1 LLRNRA
7 ETIKAGRVP
16 RGPGS
21 CTGVGMHHP
30 LTENDLFPNGPLN
43 RLGQQVLVLDQI
55 DSTNAVLLARAPA
68 LPDGTVAVTDYQTAG
83 RGRQGRRW
91 TAPRGSSILLSVL
104 LIESGNSPLSL
115 GERAGES
122 GPAVPHAAMLTALAA
137 CEAIDACTDCQPALR
152 WPNDLALGGKKLGG
166 VLAES
171 TPVGTA
177 MPAHPRARAL
187 VIGVGINCLQ
197 QPGHFQ
203 GELADKA
210 TSLEIES
217 DQPIHRAALAHEL
230 LRQID
235 GRLAACVR
243 EHRGWEQVRTA
254 WKSRC
259 DDLGARVTLQDGG
272 QSFTGT
278 VLDITADGDLL
289 VQLDRGGRRHFGSAT
304 TTRLW

>member
-1 LLRNRA
+1 
-7 ETIKAGRVP
+7 
-16 RGPGS
+16 
-21 CTGVGMHHP
+21 MHHP
-30 LTENDLFPNGPLN
+30 LTENDLFPDGPLN
-43 RLGQQVLVLDQI
+43 RLGRQVLVFDQI

-68 LPDGTVAVTDYQTAG
+68 LPDGTIAVTDYQTAG

-91 TAPRGSSILLSVL
+91 TAPRGSCILLSVL
-104 LIESGNSPLSL
+104 LIESGDSRLSL
-115 GERAGES
+115 GGPPGETA
-122 GPAVPHAAMLTALAA
+122 PAVPHAAMLAALAA
-137 CEAIDACTDCQPALR
+137 CEAIDACTDCAPALR
-152 WPNDLALGGKKLGG
+152 WPNDLAIGGKKVGG

-171 TPVGTA
+171 TPVGKV
-177 MPAHPRARAL
+177 MRGHPKARAL

-217 DQPIHRAALAHEL
+217 DQPIDRAALAQEL
-230 LRQID
+230 LRRMD
-235 GRLAACVR
+235 GRLVACVR
-243 EHRGWEQVRTA
+243 ERRGWEQVRSA

-278 VLDITADGDLL
+278 ILDITAEGALL
-289 VQLDRGGRRHFGSAT
+289 VQLEHGGRRHFGSAT

>member
-1 LLRNRA
+1 
-7 ETIKAGRVP
+7 
-16 RGPGS
+16 
-21 CTGVGMHHP
+21 MHRP

-43 RLGQQVLVLDQI
+43 RLGRQVLVLDQI
-55 DSTNAVLLARAPA
+55 DSTNAVLLARAAA
-68 LPDGTVAVTDYQTAG
+68 LPDGTVAVADYQTAG
-83 RGRQGRRW
+83 RGRQRRRW

-104 LIESGNSPLSL
+104 LIESGDSPLSL
-115 GERAGES
+115 GGSSGETT
-122 GPAVPHAAMLTALAA
+122 PAVPHAAMLAALAA

-177 MPAHPRARAL
+177 RPAHPRARAL
-187 VIGVGINCLQ
+187 VIGIGINCLQ

-217 DQPIHRAALAHEL
+217 AQPIHRATLAREL
-230 LRQID
+230 LRRID
-235 GRLAACVR
+235 AHLVACAR
-243 EHRGWEQVRTA
+243 ESRGWEQVRTA

-259 DDLGARVTLQDGG
+259 DDLGAHVTLQDGG

-278 VLDITADGDLL
+278 VLDITAEGALL
-289 VQLDRGGRRHFGSAT
+289 VQLDHGGRRHFGSAT